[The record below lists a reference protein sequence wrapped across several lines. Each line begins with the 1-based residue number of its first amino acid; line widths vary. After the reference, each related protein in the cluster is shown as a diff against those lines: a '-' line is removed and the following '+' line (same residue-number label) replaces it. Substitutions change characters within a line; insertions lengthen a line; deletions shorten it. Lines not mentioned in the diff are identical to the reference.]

1 MTRYEA
7 YVEKNWKEAGLAHV
21 LVARIRDD
29 GTADFGG
36 FLVEAGGQPL
46 VRWIPGAPA

>member
-7 YVEKNWKEAGLAHV
+7 YVEKNWQELGLAHL

-29 GTADFGG
+29 GSADFAV
-36 FLVEAGGQPL
+36 FWSICFAS
-46 VRWIPGAPA
+46 A